1 MRILVTGA
9 AGFIGSHLSERLL
22 DRGDTVVGLDC
33 LLAESYDPSL
43 KAERWQ
49 RLCEHDRFEAVHG
62 DLRSMDVR
70 EVVSDVDV
78 VVNEAA
84 MTGLARSWEDAAIFR
99 ECNVTA
105 VDRLLEA
112 ARHARLHRF
121 VHISTSS
128 VYGEH
133 AMGDERTPTN
143 PVSPYGATKLAA
155 ERLVHRYAANDEV
168 PGVVLRYFSV
178 YGPRQR
184 PDMAYHRFCEAM
196 LDGEPLV
203 VFGDGTQTR
212 SNTFVSDCV
221 EATVQALDR
230 AHPGATY
237 NIAGGQR
244 ITLNDAIAVLA
255 DEFGVRPV
263 VDWRPPRRG
272 DQRHTGGD
280 ASKAARELGFAP
292 RVTPQEGLRVQARWH
307 RSRRTQ
313 LSFRERDSSA
323 RALPR
328 RSVSRTRG

>member
-1 MRILVTGA
+1 LRVLVTGA

-22 DRGDTVVGLDC
+22 ERGDTVVGLDC
-33 LLAESYDPSL
+33 LLAESYDASL
-43 KAERWQ
+43 KAERWE
-49 RLCEHDRFEAVHG
+49 RLQERDGFEGVEG
-62 DLRSMDVR
+62 DLRFMDVR
-70 EVVSDVDV
+70 AVVSEVDA

-84 MTGLARSWEDAAIFR
+84 MTGLSRSWEDAAIFR

-105 VDRLLEA
+105 LDRLLEA
-112 ARHARLHRF
+112 ARHAHLHRF

-133 AMGDERTPTN
+133 AVGDERTPTN

-155 ERLVHRYAANDEV
+155 EHLVHQYAANDAV

-203 VFGDGTQTR
+203 VYGDGTQTR

-221 EATVQALDR
+221 DGTVR
-230 AHPGATY
+230 AIDDAHVGATY
-237 NIAGGQR
+237 NIAGGER
-244 ITLNDAIAVLA
+244 IALNEAIAVLA
-255 DEFGVRPV
+255 DEFGLRPM

-280 ASKAARELGFAP
+280 ASRAERELGFAP
-292 RVTPQEGLRVQARWH
+292 RVTPHEGLRVQARWH
-307 RSRRTQ
+307 RSRRAQ
-313 LSFRERDSSA
+313 FSFR
-323 RALPR
+323 
-328 RSVSRTRG
+328 